1 MSGGLSTAAD
11 LSARR
16 SERVLTPVPASWSG
30 LYVGVHAGYAGT
42 ASNRD
47 RNDEGVIGGGQIGY
61 NYHSNLLLLGL
72 EADLSSA
79 GLTQRNGSS
88 ADQTLNYLGTVR
100 ARLGLAFYPVLLY
113 ATGGLAFG
121 DVSYHVSSTQSRTE
135 IGQTFGIGLEY
146 ALTSNISVRGEY
158 LAFFDLGRELVIQNT
173 TFDPMQGNIGR
184 LAVNYRF

>member
-1 MSGGLSTAAD
+1 MFGGLSTAAD
-11 LSARR
+11 LSASR
-16 SERVLTPVPASWSG
+16 SEPVLTPIRPSWSG

-47 RNDEGVIGGGQIGY
+47 RNDESVIGGGQIGY

-121 DVSYHVSSTQSRTE
+121 EVSHRVTSTQSRTE

-146 ALTSNISVRGEY
+146 ALTGNISVRGEY
-158 LAFFDLGRELVIQNT
+158 LAFFDLGRESLVQNT